1 MKIASALAV
10 FFILFSNALSA
21 QDSTVAKKSITGN
34 PSHYY
39 FYLQNQS
46 PVFLDTSLVFRD
58 YERLNLTQRNEFG
71 LIQYSNM
78 GLGYNRVWFNPDLRI
93 NTRLGFTQ
101 YEESFFQDKDVRYY
115 DVKAPYTE
123 AYYLPAYERGQIFSI
138 EHTQNITPRWNVAI
152 DYNRLSSLGIY
163 ARQQARQE
171 NLMTSTNYTSK
182 NGRYRLFGNVLT
194 QTVKNE
200 ENGGIANDSI
210 FESDDEPD
218 RGVTPINFESAFVK
232 YRSRQIFVKHHYDFG
247 KTYVKQIN
255 DSTTKDIFVS
265 RWRVGHE
272 AKYQYK
278 SFSFRDEAPDSANY
292 DNFFDNASFTD
303 DRTYFQFIRNEV
315 SFQNLA
321 TYDTTDN
328 LRPFQIYLAAQHE
341 RVLYDYSDKKEDF
354 ENVVLKARIFN
365 DKAFKF
371 QYDLGAA
378 YTVQGEFVKAYKAD
392 GTLAF
397 KWSEDGKVKVNAAYL
412 EQVPTLLQLRYESN
426 HYRWNNNFDFIKTL
440 GGGIELQ
447 SEKVANFKANFFTV
461 DNYVYFNE
469 NAQPT
474 QDVAGISVFTAYVQ
488 RNIPIWDFNFNNKV
502 LYQNVL
508 DGGDVLRVPDL
519 TVQSSFYYGRSI
531 FNKAMDIQL
540 GVQLNYFTS
549 YFADEYNP
557 ALSTTQIQNEREIG
571 DYPQF
576 DAFLNVKIRHTK
588 FFLKYE
594 HFNQGLSGNDFYAA
608 LHQPLPDAIF
618 KAGIVWK
625 FFD

>member
-1 MKIASALAV
+1 MKIKSALAV
-10 FFILFSNALSA
+10 LFILVANALLA
-21 QDSTVAKKSITGN
+21 QDSTVAKSITGN

-39 FYLQNQS
+39 YYLNNQT
-46 PVFLDTSLVFRD
+46 PIFLDTALVFRD
-58 YERLNLTQRNEFG
+58 YEHLNLTQRNEFG

-78 GLGYNRVWFNPDLRI
+78 GLGYNKVWFQSDNRI
-93 NTRLGFTQ
+93 NTRFGFNH
-101 YEESFFQDKDVRYY
+101 YEQAYFQDNTVKYY

-163 ARQQARQE
+163 TRQQARQE
-171 NLMTSTNYTSK
+171 NLMVSTQMSSK
-182 NGRYRLFGNVLT
+182 NKRYRLYGNVLS

-210 FESDDEPD
+210 FEADDEPD
-218 RGVTPINFESAFVK
+218 RGVTPINLENAFAK
-232 YRSRQIFVKHHYDFG
+232 YRSRQIFVKHHYDLG
-247 KTYVKQIN
+247 KTYVQQIN

-265 RWRVGHE
+265 RWRFGHE

-278 SFSFRDEAPDSANY
+278 AFSFRDESPDSAY
-292 DNFFDNASFTD
+292 YTNFFINGAYTD
-303 DRTYFQFIRNEV
+303 DRSYMQSIQNEV
-315 SFQNLA
+315 SFQSLA

-328 LRPFQIYLAAQHE
+328 LRPFQLYVAAQHE
-341 RVLYDYSDKKEDF
+341 RVLYNYSDKKEDF
-354 ENVVLKARIFN
+354 ENLLLKARIFN
-365 DKAFKF
+365 DKTFKF
-371 QYDLGAA
+371 QYNAGMS
-378 YTVQGEFVKAYKAD
+378 YTIQGEFKNAYKLD

-397 KWSEDGKVKVNAAYL
+397 EWAKGSRVKVDAAYL
-412 EQVPTLLQLRYESN
+412 EQAPTLLQLRYASN
-426 HYRWNNNFDFIKTL
+426 HFEWQNNFDFVKTL
-440 GGGIELQ
+440 GGGIALE
-447 SEKVANFKANFFTV
+447 SEKLFNFKANFFTV

-469 NAQPT
+469 NSQPT
-474 QDVAGISVFTAYVQ
+474 QDVSGVSVFTAYIQ
-488 RNIPIWDFNFNNKV
+488 RNIPIGDFNFNNKV

-508 DGGDVLRVPDL
+508 DGDAIVRVPDL

-531 FNKAMDIQL
+531 FKKAMDIQV

-549 YFADEYNP
+549 YFADAYNP
-557 ALSTTQIQNEREIG
+557 ALSTTHIQNEREIG

-576 DAFLNVKIRHTK
+576 DAFLNIKIRHTK

-594 HFNQGLSGNDFYAA
+594 HFNQGLSGNDFYAT

-618 KAGIVWK
+618 KAGIIWK